1 MLLNV
6 VCKYLLIPE
15 ITIAYTW
22 YCIQLDQIDICTFKM
37 KDIFISGNI

>member
-22 YCIQLDQIDICTFKM
+22 YCIQLDQIDIYTFK
-37 KDIFISGNI
+37 KGHFHFG